1 MMGRDDDGE
10 IYFETIIR
18 TARAPFM
25 AIESLLWHLFL
36 LQQLPSPPHGNVG
49 MEIMNV
55 PFFIHIIILY
65 ILYDSIL
72 LLWHMI
78 RKRAPVGAFR
88 TVPLEWEKT
97 LFLKSGIGTSCGGSQ
112 QKRASFGGNQKSSHQ
127 LVLCYCDHIVI
138 QSHVGWKFASFW
150 RDKTGQQRLH
160 QPGIQPGTKKKKGTR
175 ISNQAA
181 RCSRCSR
188 GNHRIVHHT
197 QVADNRR
204 IQVKWPVGTLLWS
217 QPTFKAMSPA
227 APASKGGATPQGGSS
242 CGLFRCDSIF

>member
-78 RKRAPVGAFR
+78 RKRAAVGAFR
-88 TVPLEWEKT
+88 TVPLEWENA
-97 LFLKSGIGTSCGGSQ
+97 LFLKSCIGTSCGGSQ

-150 RDKTGQQRLH
+150 RDQTG
-160 QPGIQPGTKKKKGTR
+160 
-175 ISNQAA
+175 AA
-181 RCSRCSR
+181 E
-188 GNHRIVHHT
+188 V
-197 QVADNRR
+197 
-204 IQVKWPVGTLLWS
+204 
-217 QPTFKAMSPA
+217 
-227 APASKGGATPQGGSS
+227 APAGGPGAQPAPEEVHQAPN
-242 CGLFRCDSIF
+242 IAI